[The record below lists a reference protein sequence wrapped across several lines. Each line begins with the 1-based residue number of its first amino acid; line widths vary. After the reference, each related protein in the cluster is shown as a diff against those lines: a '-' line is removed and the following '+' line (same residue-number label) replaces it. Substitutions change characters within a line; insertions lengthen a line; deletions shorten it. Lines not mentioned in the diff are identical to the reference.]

1 METETILTIL
11 KRNLHAIGYSVN
23 GCPLTRSPCA
33 LTGCV
38 NGLLGEHEI
47 NYFYRR
53 HIRDL
58 EKKKKL
64 GFPILNGK
72 YYLTYVFSSLDATW
86 VNKRLID

>member
-1 METETILTIL
+1 METETILMIL

-53 HIRDL
+53 HIQGL
-58 EKKKKL
+58 EKKITWISYFEWK
-64 GFPILNGK
+64 ILP
-72 YYLTYVFSSLDATW
+72 YL
-86 VNKRLID
+86 RI